1 MVQSIVIKFLRL
13 NFFLSGS
20 DTICLVENVHDLDGE
35 LDDILSDLT
44 LGDDNRDVVIKLLN
58 DVQKLRFT

>member
-13 NFFLSGS
+13 NFFLPGS
-20 DTICLVENVHDLDGE
+20 DTICLVENVHDFDGE